1 MVSFTAPSGRLTRT
15 VVDLPGSPQNP
26 MSDDDLTAKALDCFA
41 RGISPLTPAQARAL
55 LGRIETLDHLDDMSA
70 FSAGIA
76 GVPAQERRSA

>member
-1 MVSFTAPSGRLTRT
+1 
-15 VVDLPGSPQNP
+15 
-26 MSDDDLTAKALDCFA
+26 
-41 RGISPLTPAQARAL
+41 L